1 MTDLRPTL
9 TLRDARPG
17 DAAGCAAIY
26 APYVHDTSITFEEV
40 APTAS
45 EIRAR
50 ITARLAS
57 HAWLVA
63 EDEGRLL
70 GYAYAGPF
78 KERSAYRWS
87 CETSVYVDAH
97 HHRGGVG
104 RALYLRLLQQLA
116 SRGLR
121 TAVGV
126 ITLPN
131 EASIR
136 LHEALGFRTVGVLPA
151 IGYKLGA
158 WHDVAWLACE
168 IGHVG
173 TPPAEPT

>member
-1 MTDLRPTL
+1 MTGLRPTL
-9 TLRDARPG
+9 TVRPARPG
-17 DAAGCAAIY
+17 DAADCAALY
-26 APYVHDTSITFEEV
+26 APYVHDTAVTFEEV

-45 EIRAR
+45 EMRER
-50 ITARLAS
+50 IVTRLAT

-78 KERSAYRWS
+78 KERAAYRWS
-87 CETSVYVDAH
+87 CETSVYVDLD

-104 RALYLRLLQQLA
+104 RALYTSLLDRLA
-116 SRGLR
+116 ARGLR

-131 EASIR
+131 EPSLR
-136 LHEALGFRTVGVLPA
+136 LHTALGFTTVGVLPA
-151 IGYKLGA
+151 IGFKLGA
-158 WHDVAWLACE
+158 WHDVTWVAREL
-168 IGHVG
+168 GPVG